1 MIVDYTKVK
10 YIYIVCGNTDMRRSI
25 DGLAA
30 IIMDQYA
37 LDAYSDVLFLFCG
50 GRLDRF
56 KTLYWEGDGFL
67 LLYKRFENG
76 KLRWP
81 RKRSEVKTL
90 TEQQMCWPL

>member
-10 YIYIVCGNTDMRRSI
+10 YIYIVCGKTDMRRSI

-56 KTLYWEGDGFL
+56 KALYWEAMVFFSSIRDLKMGTYVGTKAF
-67 LLYKRFENG
+67 
-76 KLRWP
+76 
-81 RKRSEVKTL
+81 
-90 TEQQMCWPL
+90 

>member
-10 YIYIVCGNTDMRRSI
+10 YIYIVCGKTDMRRSI

-56 KTLYWEGDGFL
+56 KALYWEAMVFFSSIRDLKMGTYVGPESVL
-67 LLYKRFENG
+67 K
-76 KLRWP
+76 
-81 RKRSEVKTL
+81 
-90 TEQQMCWPL
+90 